1 MHFKLKITALAVAAS
16 AAALVLAATPALA
29 SGPEAPTA
37 ITGPETAYGVVYGKA
52 ATIPIIPMGWRGQ
65 VATRGI
71 FVPRGK
77 PPKRGQNVTFRT
89 WAGKLVT
96 VVTTTPTTRQ
106 TFNLNTCYFT
116 YTTDV
121 TFSVVSNK
129 STRKFAG
136 VSGPGA
142 VEIYFA
148 GYAPRLTFGPKK
160 GQCNTNP
167 NAPELA
173 QGAVA
178 SALLSAVL
186 RTP

>member
-1 MHFKLKITALAVAAS
+1 MRFRMKIAALAVASS

-37 ITGPETAYGVVYGKA
+37 ITGPESAYGVVYGKL
-52 ATIPIIPMGWRGQ
+52 ATIPVIPMGWRGL
-65 VATRGI
+65 VATHGV
-71 FVPRGK
+71 FVPRGNV
-77 PPKRGQNVTFRT
+77 PKKGQNVTFRT

-96 VVTTTPTTRQ
+96 VVTATPTTSQ
-106 TFNLNTCYFT
+106 TFNLKTCYFT
-116 YTTDV
+116 DTTDV
-121 TFSVVSNK
+121 PFSAVGSK

-142 VEIYFA
+142 VEVYFA
-148 GYAPRLTFGPKK
+148 GYAPRLMYGPNK

-173 QGAVA
+173 RGAVA

-186 RTP
+186 TTP